1 MNYIDGLVVI
11 IGMIVGTFCVKEL
24 VKTIFVELGLYKKKL
39 NQPYEK
45 VINSFFEGM
54 NILTEKM
61 GRVLDRELSKDNDVK
76 VDFKWDEESP
86 KE

>member
-1 MNYIDGLVVI
+1 MNYIDGLVI
-11 IGMIVGTFCVKEL
+11 IVGMIVGTFCIKEL
-24 VKTIFVELGLYKKKL
+24 VKTIFVELGLYRKKL

-54 NILTEKM
+54 NLLTEKM
-61 GRVLDRELSKDNDVK
+61 SKVLDRELNKDSEVK
-76 VDFKWDEESP
+76 VEVNWDEGL